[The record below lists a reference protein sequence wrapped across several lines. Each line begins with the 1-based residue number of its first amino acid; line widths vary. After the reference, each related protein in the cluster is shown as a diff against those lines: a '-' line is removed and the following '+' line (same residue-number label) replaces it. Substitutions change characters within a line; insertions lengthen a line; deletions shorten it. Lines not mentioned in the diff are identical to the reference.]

1 MHAAARHAW
10 RVRAALV
17 RPRGGAT
24 RSCSSFSASTA
35 EETVDWPII
44 AGGVLGVGL
53 LLSGLALKRQAWLQ
67 KVQSRV
73 DIVPSGGMIAD
84 VSVRQLIGLTMAFAL
99 TQLPVEET
107 KLKLLAAGGLQGW
120 GALLG
125 CFELDQQQIA
135 LGALTALLDGDAPLR
150 AFHEQ
155 TAWYTQLTEV
165 LPPLLHPSPGS
176 LSDPEIL
183 LDILWLGSALVTHP
197 AYVQSP
203 EDAWLW
209 SRLLE
214 QSAEG
219 LDLEP
224 NACLSWACVAAA
236 AAEKPGVADAMLES
250 AAVKRQLVRLA
261 DDGSPPPPLEG
272 LAPPPAE
279 AAPAAGSISGALL
292 GSSPSA
298 LQVLERAEALE
309 TAYARLALHRLSQA
323 AEARGSSRPSAATES
338 AANEQAADELAAAA
352 EEVDEPEPFVAQY
365 LHAQLPPL
373 PPRPPREASAVSREE
388 KILTSLSTI
397 TTCGVGGA
405 VWGLL
410 RGALPSARARW
421 PVRRS
426 ALMATAGAMGFEAA
440 MQLKLELK
448 GRLRGATH
456 GTYPPPLYRGS
467 IGFCTA
473 MALDS
478 TVSCA
483 LLYLLIQPG
492 RCVFAFGG
500 WALGRSFHLSQDLL
514 DLQLEIEMD

>member
-10 RVRAALV
+10 RARAAL

-84 VSVRQLIGLTMAFAL
+84 VSVRQLVGLTMAFAL

-155 TAWYTQLTEV
+155 AAWYTQLTEA

-323 AEARGSSRPSAATES
+323 AEARGSSRPSVATES